1 MRHPIYTI
9 SNDTLKSDIK
19 KQKRVK
25 TGTFTMSTYRLQEY
39 LEKQSDR
46 IFESFTE
53 GHLTLEKNQY
63 KLFARYIDAFGGV
76 NTDEYFKKLQELA
89 DFDIK
94 EYVENSKRSWWSNM
108 FNQKKTNSQ
117 AKTPRQMKK
126 EMKKYVKACRKGDEF
141 SAHDIREDA
150 EMYVSSFLRDEI
162 PLPSK
167 DEILFKEYIHVILYP
182 VYEDSDAEKALK
194 KLRAHDY
201 KVDET
206 PQKSSWLSSFKFPK
220 VKMPSFSMP
229 KITMPS
235 FNMPKISMPTFSMPK
250 ISMPSFNMP
259 KFKLP
264 KVTMPSFSI
273 SEKTKRIASRTLKIA
288 GLAGV
293 LTFGTIWGANKCS
306 GDDKDSLAQNK
317 TELTTTPQ
325 DSIAE
330 KDTATYHFT
339 PVSNIKETAAKV
351 TTENARIKELEQHKR
366 QARLDHHIFLL
377 NKRIGKKK
385 MQVMFATINKKVT
398 DGVFSLPDSISSID
412 YAYALVMYRAYGV
425 ECSLQKAMKATDKL
439 SAEENAQIIKDILD
453 AGDTGLGVKK
463 KAEQIRLSQH
473 KGSLE
478 EGYSLY
484 NQLSQKDQH
493 RHNVNLKQYRQ
504 AKKMLEKSLAH

>member
-9 SNDTLKSDIK
+9 SNNTLKSDIK

-25 TGTFTMSTYRLQEY
+25 TGTFTMSSYRLQEH
-39 LEKQSDR
+39 LEKQSER
-46 IFESFTE
+46 ILQSFAE

-63 KLFARYIDAFGGV
+63 KLFAKYINIFARS
-76 NTDEYFKKLQELA
+76 ESEECFKRLQGLA

-94 EYVENSKRSWWSNM
+94 AYLEDQDKSVWEKI
-108 FNQKKTNSQ
+108 FGKKEKSPK

-150 EMYVSSFLRDEI
+150 EMYVTSFLRDEI

-182 VYEDSDAEKALK
+182 VYEDSNAEKALK

-206 PQKSSWLSSFKFPK
+206 PQKSSWLSSLKFPK
-220 VKMPSFSMP
+220 VK
-229 KITMPS
+229 
-235 FNMPKISMPTFSMPK
+235 MPTFSMPK

-317 TELTTTPQ
+317 TELTATPQ
-325 DSIAE
+325 DSVAE

-366 QARLDHHIFLL
+366 HARLDHHIFLL

-398 DGVFSLPDSISSID
+398 DGVFSLPDSISSVD

-425 ECSLQKAMKATDKL
+425 ECSLQKAMNATDKL

-493 RHNVNLKQYRQ
+493 QHNVNLKQYRQ

>member
-1 MRHPIYTI
+1 
-9 SNDTLKSDIK
+9 
-19 KQKRVK
+19 
-25 TGTFTMSTYRLQEY
+25 MSTYRLQEY

-63 KLFARYIDAFGGV
+63 KLFARYIDAFGGA

-89 DFDIK
+89 DFDVK
-94 EYVENSKRSWWSNM
+94 EYVENSKRSWWSKM

-182 VYEDSDAEKALK
+182 VYEDSNAEKALK

-206 PQKSSWLSSFKFPK
+206 PQKSSWLSSLKFPK
-220 VKMPSFSMP
+220 VKMP
-229 KITMPS
+229 TL
-235 FNMPKISMPTFSMPK
+235 SMPK

-306 GDDKDSLAQNK
+306 GDDKDSLAQNN
-317 TELTTTPQ
+317 TELTETPQ
-325 DSIAE
+325 ENTTDIDG
-330 KDTATYHFT
+330 KTFHFEPISEFSMPEFK
-339 PVSNIKETAAKV
+339 PVVNSHETKV
-351 TTENARIKELEQHKR
+351 TEENSEIKTQQEKVRETLNN
-366 QARLDHHIFLL
+366 HHRYVLK
-377 NKRIGKKK
+377 KRIGKKK
-385 MQVMFATINKKVT
+385 TLGIYAKINDKLAK
-398 DGVFSLPDSISSID
+398 GVFSLPDSINTD
-412 YAYALVMYRAYGV
+412 DFAYALVMYRAYGIKS
-425 ECSLQKAMKATDKL
+425 SLEKVMKSTDKL
-439 SAEENAQIIKDILD
+439 SDVENLQIINDIMD
-453 AGDTGLGVKK
+453 AGATGLGVKK
-463 KAEQIRLSQH
+463 KAEQIRLELH
-473 KGSLE
+473 KGPLE

-484 NQLSQKDQH
+484 NTLSQKDQH
-493 RHNVNLKQYRQ
+493 QHNVNLKQYRQ
-504 AKKMLEKSLAH
+504 AKKMLAKSLAR

>member
-220 VKMPSFSMP
+220 VKMPSF
-229 KITMPS
+229 
-235 FNMPKISMPTFSMPK
+235 
-250 ISMPSFNMP
+250 NMP

-317 TELTTTPQ
+317 TELTATPQ
-325 DSIAE
+325 DSVAE

-366 QARLDHHIFLL
+366 HARLDHHIFLL

-398 DGVFSLPDSISSID
+398 DGVFSLPDSISSVD

-425 ECSLQKAMKATDKL
+425 ECSLQKAMNATDKL

-504 AKKMLEKSLAH
+504 AKKMLEKSLAR